1 MDTSSLKEVPKMG
14 RVGRWVDRDGVD
26 HKDPAFFS
34 IALATSPEQEARD
47 LERPLLNT
55 KKDT

>member
-1 MDTSSLKEVPKMG
+1 MG

-34 IALATSPEQEARD
+34 LALATSPEQEARD
-47 LERPLLNT
+47 LERSTPHTEKNT
-55 KKDT
+55 

>member
-1 MDTSSLKEVPKMG
+1 MG

-55 KKDT
+55 KEDT